1 MGTHPIFES
10 DFDCLTEKMHTD
22 VYFVALHDY
31 ETQQADEI
39 ELLQGDMIR
48 LIDELESGW
57 AMGERVSTGEQGVY
71 PTNFVGPYQQGR
83 SRTRSQE
90 SKASSVHFT
99 PGGFDR
105 YVKMIKNRPRRE
117 STRRKPSRSF
127 RVSKSKLKWGE
138 NSWSFFEPWRS
149 FRFKDKDQA
158 AKLKRTS
165 QTWAG
170 SLTSIL
176 RNPSP
181 ERKPTMKPKRE
192 ERLEKEEERGRKRE
206 KKYVS
211 TMEVPIRGGSQSP

>member
-1 MGTHPIFES
+1 
-10 DFDCLTEKMHTD
+10 MHTD
-22 VYFVALHDY
+22 VYFIAQHDY
-31 ETQQADEI
+31 ERQQAVEI
-39 ELLQGDMIR
+39 GLYQGDIIR
-48 LIDELESGW
+48 FIDPLENGW

-71 PTNFVGPYQQGR
+71 PTNFVVPYDQSR

-158 AKLKRTS
+158 
-165 QTWAG
+165 G
-170 SLTSIL
+170 SV
-176 RNPSP
+176 
-181 ERKPTMKPKRE
+181 
-192 ERLEKEEERGRKRE
+192 RKRHGWICNY
-206 KKYVS
+206 YVTS
-211 TMEVPIRGGSQSP
+211 RVMATVVTLCT